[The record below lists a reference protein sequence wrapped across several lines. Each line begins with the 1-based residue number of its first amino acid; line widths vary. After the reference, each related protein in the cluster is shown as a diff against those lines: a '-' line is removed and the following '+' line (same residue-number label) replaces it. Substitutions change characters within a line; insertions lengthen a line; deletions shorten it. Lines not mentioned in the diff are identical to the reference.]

1 MKITV
6 PQEFWHAGDLSGRNS
21 SIDPRLTTSG
31 QSSLDVDLRKC
42 DFVRPPALLWCAV
55 YVLLARSTGR
65 DVRLLVPEN
74 TGAAVYLKSAN
85 LFGLLQADG
94 VEVDDRGI
102 GIRRDRKIVLPLT
115 QFHTEQEVEDLAN
128 AALESM
134 SESGLAAANLYTVVS
149 EVFAELAMNAVQH
162 SESRIGAFGLI
173 QFYGFE
179 KGRRFICVV
188 ADGGIGIRSSLE
200 RNPALR
206 DKVPYDWVAIELAL
220 RERVSGTGES
230 TRGIGLY
237 GIAEDMRKPGRH
249 LFIHS
254 GIGSVE
260 TTEELESEARRT
272 TLFPG
277 TSAFAAIPA

>member
-6 PQEFWHAGDLSGRNS
+6 PREFWHAGDLSGKNS
-21 SIDPRLTTSG
+21 SIDPRSATSG
-31 QSSLDVDLRKC
+31 QTSLDVDLRKC

-55 YVLLARSTGR
+55 YVLLARARER
-65 DVRLLVPEN
+65 DARLLVPEN
-74 TGAAVYLKSAN
+74 TGVAIYLKSAN
-85 LFGLLQADG
+85 LFGQLQANG

-115 QFHTEQEVEDLAN
+115 QFHTEQDVEDLAN

-134 SESGLAAANLYTVVS
+134 DDADLGSANLRSVVS

-173 QFYGFE
+173 QFYGVE

-206 DKVPYDWVAIELAL
+206 DKVPYDWVAIEMAM
-220 RERVSGTGES
+220 RERVSGTGQS

-237 GIAEDMRKPGRH
+237 GIAEDMRMLGRQ
-249 LFIHS
+249 LIIHS
-254 GIGSVE
+254 GIGLVE
-260 TTEELESEARRT
+260 ITKKQESSARRA

-277 TSAFAAIPA
+277 TLAYASLPA